1 MCSYAFCMRS
11 GEAGPPSA
19 VVNRLLGQVRGNG
32 TQIMLDPSGRGQ
44 QSQKSL
50 KFKVLLTVWES
61 HTRTVSF
68 KKKVPRVTKKD
79 QKHH

>member
-1 MCSYAFCMRS
+1 MRG

-19 VVNRLLGQVRGNG
+19 GVNSRSGKGKWYS
-32 TQIMLDPSGRGQ
+32 IMSDPSGRGQ

-50 KFKVLLTVWES
+50 KFKVLLTVCES

-68 KKKVPRVTKKD
+68 KKKVPRMIKKD